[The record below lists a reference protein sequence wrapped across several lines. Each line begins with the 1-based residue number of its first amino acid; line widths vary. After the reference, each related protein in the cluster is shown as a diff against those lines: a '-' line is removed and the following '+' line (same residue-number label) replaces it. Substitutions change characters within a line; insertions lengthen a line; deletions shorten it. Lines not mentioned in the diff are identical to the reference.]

1 MGCSP
6 ISYIKEAKLSGSL
19 FNPEDTSGVVSSV
32 DTGFFVDHEEP
43 LEALVCVQENMKWP
57 LGELIDGHEFLLILQ
72 IRRRA
77 RSTSR
82 HRIPGVGKT

>member
-6 ISYIKEAKLSGSL
+6 ISYIKDAKLSGSL
-19 FNPEDTSGVVSSV
+19 FNPEDTNGVVSSV

-43 LEALVCVQENMKWP
+43 LEALLWVRENMNWP

-72 IRRRA
+72 VRRRA

-82 HRIPGVGKT
+82 HRISGVGKT